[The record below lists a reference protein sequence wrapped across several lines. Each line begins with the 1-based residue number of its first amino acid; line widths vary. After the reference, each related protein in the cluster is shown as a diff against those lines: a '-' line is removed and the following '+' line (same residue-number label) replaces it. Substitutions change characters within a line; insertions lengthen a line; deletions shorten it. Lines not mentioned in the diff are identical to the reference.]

1 MDPREIGELVG
12 GMMGPLV
19 GLLAFNVADRYFP
32 GVVVERASGSLLG
45 MIEFLA
51 VCGLIGIACLKAGRR
66 LGSWAEHR
74 TR

>member
-1 MDPREIGELVG
+1 MKVYPREIGEFVG

-45 MIEFLA
+45 
-51 VCGLIGIACLKAGRR
+51 
-66 LGSWAEHR
+66 
-74 TR
+74 